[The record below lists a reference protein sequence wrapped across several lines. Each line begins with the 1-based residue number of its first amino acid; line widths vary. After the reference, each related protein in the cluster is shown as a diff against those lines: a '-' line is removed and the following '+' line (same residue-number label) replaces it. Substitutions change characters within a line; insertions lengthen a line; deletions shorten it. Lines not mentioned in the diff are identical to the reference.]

1 MTVRRGGTRC
11 IHTKEKL
18 MKIALCAIA
27 VCLAASAAHA
37 QEKYP
42 SRAINI
48 TVPNPPGGMNQ
59 ITAQPLSAVIEK
71 LYGQPAP
78 VINRAGGTAA
88 VGTAYVAN
96 QKPDGYNILVTT
108 PNIYL
113 VVERNRAL
121 NVEQP
126 YKLEQ
131 IQPIALTSADPLILT
146 VQTESAYKTAK
157 DLIADAKAK
166 DGQLA
171 FSSSG
176 PYSITHVP
184 FAMFLQHAGLRM
196 RHVPT
201 TGGGP
206 AVTQLLGGHVQ
217 ATGQGLAAV
226 APHVKGGK
234 LRALASWGARRHS
247 GLPDVPTFKELG
259 MDMEAYLWVG
269 LFTTAG
275 VPEPTMKA
283 MRDMVRRVLNDP
295 LYQQAMQKSNVE
307 VDYRDTPEFVQF
319 FHADHK
325 RLGAVVERMV
335 KEEKK

>member
-1 MTVRRGGTRC
+1 
-11 IHTKEKL
+11 
-18 MKIALCAIA
+18 MKRFTCAVALALIAAA
-27 VCLAASAAHA
+27 VAA

-42 SRAINI
+42 SRAITV

-78 VINRAGGTAA
+78 VVNRPGGTAA

-113 VVERNRAL
+113 VYEKNRAL

-126 YKLEQ
+126 YQLKQ
-131 IQPIALTSADPLILT
+131 IQPIALTSADPLVLT
-146 VQTESAYKTAK
+146 VQTESPHKSVKEFVAE
-157 DLIADAKAK
+157 AKAK

-176 PYSITHVP
+176 PYAITHVP
-184 FAMFLQHAGLRM
+184 FAMFLEKAGLKM

-234 LRALASWGARRHS
+234 LRALASWGGKRHS
-247 GLPDVPTFKELG
+247 SLPDVATFKELG
-259 MDMEAYLWVG
+259 YDMEAYLWVG

-275 VPEPTMKA
+275 VAEPTFKA
-283 MRDMVRRVLNDP
+283 MRDMVRRVMNDAT
-295 LYQQAMQKSNVE
+295 YQQAMQKASVE

-319 FHADHK
+319 YEADHK
-325 RLGAVVERMV
+325 RLGPVVERLA
-335 KEEKK
+335 KDEGKK

>member
-1 MTVRRGGTRC
+1 
-11 IHTKEKL
+11 
-18 MKIALCAIA
+18 MKRFLIALA
-27 VCLAASAAHA
+27 VALAVTGASA

-42 SRAINI
+42 SRAISI

-59 ITAQPLSAVIEK
+59 ITAQPLSAIIEK

-113 VVERNRAL
+113 VYEKNKAQ

-126 YKLEQ
+126 YRLEQ
-131 IQPIALTSADPLILT
+131 LQPIALTSADPLVFT
-146 VQTESAYKTAK
+146 VQTESPYKSIK
-157 DLIADAKAK
+157 EFIADAKAK

-171 FSSSG
+171 YSSSG
-176 PYSITHVP
+176 PFSITHVP
-184 FAMFLQHAGLRM
+184 FAMFLQNAQLRM

-206 AVTQLLGGHVQ
+206 AVTQLLGGHVI

-226 APHVKGGK
+226 APHIKGGK
-234 LRALASWGARRHS
+234 LRGLASWGAKRHS
-247 GLPDVPTFKELG
+247 SLPDVPTFKELG
-259 MDMEAYLWVG
+259 YDMEAYLWVG

-275 VPEPTMKA
+275 VPEPTLKA
-283 MRDMVRRVLNDP
+283 MRDMIRRAISDP
-295 LYQQAMQKSNVE
+295 LYQQSMQKSSVE
-307 VDYRDTPEFVQF
+307 VDYRDTPDFIKFYET
-319 FHADHK
+319 DHQ
-325 RLGAVVERMV
+325 RLGPVVV
-335 KEEKK
+335 QLAKEEAKK